1 MMTQIITRPDFDGV
15 VCAVLLKEALGTSL
29 PVKWAQP
36 NQIQDGTVV
45 TGDRD
50 VVANLPIKGKCGLWF
65 DHHVSN
71 EIRDP
76 FEGIYR
82 IAPSAAG
89 LIFEY
94 FHQKLSP
101 RFELLVEQADKIDSA
116 QLDLDEIRF
125 PEKYAYILL
134 SMTIYAEKAS
144 DLDYCDHLVE
154 LLRTRAVD
162 DVLADKAVRK
172 RCDDVIKANRAYK
185 MHLMEHTRVRAEI
198 SITDF
203 RRLSPVPNGNRFL
216 VYSLFPKTVAN
227 VKIYDEGPRTVVKL
241 GHSIVNR
248 GCRVNVGRLLAEY
261 GGGGHFGAGACRL
274 PKVTSEQG
282 LQEIIDTMIQN
293 HPRQDSE
300 TS

>member
-1 MMTQIITRPDFDGV
+1 MITQIITRPDFDGV
-15 VCAVLLKEALGTSL
+15 VCAVLLKEALGASL
-29 PVKWAQP
+29 PIKWAQP

-50 VVANLPIKGKCGLWF
+50 VVANLPIKGRCGLWF

-71 EIRDP
+71 EIQDP

-94 FHQKLSP
+94 FHPKLSP
-101 RFELLVEQADKIDSA
+101 RFDLLVEQADKIDSA
-116 QLDLDEIRF
+116 QLDLNEIRF
-125 PEKYAYILL
+125 PEKYPHILL

-144 DLDYCDHLVE
+144 DQDYCDHLVE
-154 LLRTRAVD
+154 LFRTRAVD
-162 DVLADKAVRK
+162 DVLTDKAVRR

-185 MHLMEHTRVRAEI
+185 MHLTEHTRVQAEI

-203 RRLSPVPNGNRFL
+203 RGLSPTPNGNRFL
-216 VYSLFPKTVAN
+216 IYSLFPETVAN

-248 GCRVNVGRLLAEY
+248 GCRVNVGRLLAAY

-274 PKVTSEQG
+274 PKVTAERG

-293 HPRQDSE
+293 RPRQDPK